1 MQKTDEDNLGPD
13 GLLLL
18 ANILV
23 TGFNPFQNA
32 PDNIVPQNSDILRR
46 TAKRRDIGQGEF
58 MALELAIMSE
68 SKNFLSSAACQKV
81 VDAIHKGRV
90 VYTPS
95 SPIDILPDRYKYRP
109 TSLYDPRKA
118 SLLNQYRLIVPRTR
132 NILEMVHF
140 IILLVLYFLVMGDRH
155 TPEFTPVELA
165 FCIYSFGWVLDQFA
179 SILEHGW
186 QIYTRNL
193 WTFLDVMFA
202 AIYFI
207 YLILRLRGVVA
218 GDAELVHEA
227 MDVLS
232 TAAAILVPRLAFCA
246 MSGNMLFI
254 SLRAMMAD
262 FSLLCLLAVWC
273 SAGFLLSM
281 MWLSNGLHHPTT
293 ISKWMLW
300 VWFGLDGT
308 GIERSVEFHWLLGP
322 ILMIAFAFLGNTLFL
337 TILVA
342 MLSSTFST
350 IVANATAENQY
361 QRAVLTFG
369 GVKSDAI
376 FAFQPPFNILAL
388 CLMLPLRLVISPQW
402 FHKVNVAAARV
413 LNAPLLL
420 AICTYERRFLRNELD
435 LSYSSRKKRGKFAA
449 WAFSRFSLYG
459 DVQAVFDNEPFLP
472 GSDTDNINSRIA
484 DNGLS
489 PVDAPQIGPIGS
501 AYPNQGNW
509 ESSPDSTDPLQSA
522 APNATSTSDL

>member
-1 MQKTDEDNLGPD
+1 MQKTDEGNLGPD

-23 TGFNPFQNA
+23 TAFNPFQKT
-32 PDNIVPQNSDILRR
+32 PDSMVQQNRDTLHRM
-46 TAKRRDIGQGEF
+46 TKRGDVDQTKF

-109 TSLYDPRKA
+109 TSIYDPRKA

-132 NILEMVHF
+132 NILEVAHF
-140 IILLVLYFLVMGDRH
+140 IILLVLYFLVMGSRH
-155 TPEFTPVELA
+155 APEFTLLEQA

-186 QIYTRNL
+186 QTYTRNL
-193 WTFLDVMFA
+193 WTFLDVTFA
-202 AIYFI
+202 VIYFT
-207 YLILRLRGVVA
+207 YLILRLRGIVA
-218 GDAELVHEA
+218 GDAELAHEA
-227 MDVLS
+227 LDVLS

-262 FSLLCLLAVWC
+262 FALLCLLAVWC
-273 SAGFLLSM
+273 STGFLLSM

-293 ISKWMLW
+293 ISTWMLW

-308 GIERSVEFHWLLGP
+308 GIERSVDFHWLLGP

-342 MLSSTFST
+342 MLSNTFS
-350 IVANATAENQY
+350 IIAANATAENQY

-388 CLMLPLRLVISPQW
+388 CLMLPLRFVMSPRW
-402 FHKVNVAAARV
+402 FHKVNITAARV

-435 LSYSSRKKRGKFAA
+435 LSYSSRKKRGRFAA
-449 WAFSRFSLYG
+449 WALSRFSLYG
-459 DVQAVFDNEPFLP
+459 DVQAVFANEPFLL
-472 GSDTDNINSRIA
+472 SSEADEINCRVVDNR
-484 DNGLS
+484 LS
-489 PVDAPQIGPIGS
+489 PVDVPQIRTTGS
-501 AYPNQGNW
+501 AYPNQKNW
-509 ESSPDSTDPLQSA
+509 KSSPR
-522 APNATSTSDL
+522 